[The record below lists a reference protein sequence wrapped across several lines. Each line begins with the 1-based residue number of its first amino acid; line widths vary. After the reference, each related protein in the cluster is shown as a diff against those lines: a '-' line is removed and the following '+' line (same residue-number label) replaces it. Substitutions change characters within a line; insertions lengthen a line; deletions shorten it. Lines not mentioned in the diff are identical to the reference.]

1 MCMFEF
7 HAYCL
12 MLSLN
17 IHSTVIKNQNNV
29 GEMRKLV
36 CTALRAL
43 HENRH
48 DHIGSSG
55 LWNGHVLATNRMVAK
70 LKKFRV
76 KEVSSC
82 QL

>member
-1 MCMFEF
+1 
-7 HAYCL
+7 
-12 MLSLN
+12 
-17 IHSTVIKNQNNV
+17 
-29 GEMRKLV
+29 MRKLV

-55 LWNGHVLATNRMVAK
+55 LWNGHVQAANRMVAK

-82 QL
+82 EL